1 MAHFAEL
8 NSDNIVLRVLT
19 ACSQEVEA
27 HGGDQSEEAALDF
40 GNKVTFSPGGVK
52 WVQTSYNNKF
62 RKKFAGVGDYY
73 DPIKNIFISPKPF
86 NSWILDANNDWQAP
100 VPEPTIKL
108 DTSVLLGKGNNNED
122 VYRLYPIFWDENN
135 LRWTSLNSNNQVLVW
150 NNITLT
156 WE

>member
-8 NSDNIVLRVLT
+8 NSNNIVLRVLS
-19 ACSQEVEA
+19 ACSQEVDI

-40 GNKVTFSPGGVK
+40 GNKVPFSSGGVK
-52 WVQTSYNNKF
+52 WIQTSYNNNF
-62 RKKFAGVGDYY
+62 RKKFAGIGDYY
-73 DPIKNIFISPKPF
+73 DPIKDIFISKKPF
-86 NSWILDANNDWQAP
+86 NSWILDSNNDWQAP

-108 DTSVLLGKGNNNED
+108 DTSVLLGKGDNNED

-135 LRWTSLNSNNQVLVW
+135 LRWTSLDSNNQVLVW
-150 NNITLT
+150 NSITLV